1 LLYTCNLC
9 AIEVALDR
17 GQGVDTFSRL
27 DGNRG
32 LAEPDPFVRGLRL
45 SIARNKE
52 NLDEILAAGLFR
64 IQAEALRQYRST
76 ATMNASAPIPTL
88 LDQMPTWS
96 KAAELAHTWG
106 LNQPQSFYRSG
117 SCPRAAACAWWL
129 SRWEDGDERGLV
141 AKCRAIDSKT
151 PLRATI

>member
-1 LLYTCNLC
+1 M
-9 AIEVALDR
+9 
-17 GQGVDTFSRL
+17 
-27 DGNRG
+27 
-32 LAEPDPFVRGLRL
+32 RGLRL

-106 LNQPQSFYRSG
+106 LNQLPDRFTE
-117 SCPRAAACAWWL
+117 RAAARAQ
-129 SRWEDGDERGLV
+129 RPARGG
-141 AKCRAIDSKT
+141 
-151 PLRATI
+151 

>member
-1 LLYTCNLC
+1 MLYTCNLC

-52 NLDEILAAGLFR
+52 NLDEIVAAGLFR

-106 LNQPQSFYRSG
+106 LNQLPDRFTE
-117 SCPRAAACAWWL
+117 RAAARAQ
-129 SRWEDGDERGLV
+129 RPARGG
-141 AKCRAIDSKT
+141 
-151 PLRATI
+151 